1 MNEKNNFNYRYSRY
15 NWVAVDAF
23 RDNLPFARTDWER
36 PNYTTTASWTS
47 TLTSNLINELTY
59 TYSKDNVFINVFTE
73 NGAHERSRYGINYPY
88 IFQEKEIVDKIPT
101 ITFGSGGFQT
111 IDGGPYPASS
121 AGPIH
126 TVSNTTTWV
135 RGRHTFKA
143 GVSVEYSGED
153 DFDQINVSPVP
164 GSTNN
169 QNGRFEFLDNRAGG
183 TGLGHRQRSAGP
195 VQQLR
200 RARPAQLHQ
209 VALAGDR
216 CLHPGFV
223 EADEPDDH
231 RRRRAV
237 GVLAAVVLDDEQH
250 LQLRSAVLRSGAGGD
265 HQPRR
270 RAGGSESRAA
280 TTASCCR
287 ATGSKATAARD

>member
-1 MNEKNNFNYRYSRY
+1 MAFLNMYPAPNAVGQRNAVITSPNPQDQRKDNIRFDYRLNEKNNFAYRYTRY

-36 PNYTTTASWTS
+36 PNYTSTASWTS

-101 ITFGSGGFQT
+101 VTFSGGFQT

-126 TVSNTTTWV
+126 TVSNTTTLV

-143 GVSVEYSGED
+143 GVSVDYSGED
-153 DFDQINVSPVP
+153 DFDQINVSP
-164 GSTNN
+164 
-169 QNGRFEFLDNRAGG
+169 
-183 TGLGHRQRSAGP
+183 
-195 VQQLR
+195 
-200 RARPAQLHQ
+200 
-209 VALAGDR
+209 
-216 CLHPGFV
+216 
-223 EADEPDDH
+223 
-231 RRRRAV
+231 
-237 GVLAAVVLDDEQH
+237 
-250 LQLRSAVLRSGAGGD
+250 
-265 HQPRR
+265 
-270 RAGGSESRAA
+270 SRAARTTRTAGSSSSTTAPAAPASASPTQRWACSA
-280 TTASCCR
+280 TTASSASATSPGGARWRPMYSSRIRGSRR
-287 ATGSKATAARD
+287 AR